1 VTSAWPRPAAHAGTG
16 SRPDDLRRA
25 NRAAV
30 VRTLHLRG
38 ATNRAALAAGLE
50 LNRSTI
56 KSVVDAL
63 ARDGVVVESLPVG
76 RQGAGR
82 PSMVVTPCPRAAWVV
97 AVEVAV
103 GWLTVAAVGLGG
115 TVLGQRGAG
124 PVRREVDP
132 SELVG
137 RVVDAVSA
145 LSAELGSRPS
155 AMGVGVPGLVRADDG
170 LVRRAPNLGWSDVPL
185 GELLTAATGLGVLV
199 RNESDLGALAEHVR
213 GCARDVDDLVFLV
226 VDVGVGGGVISGGVS
241 IDGAGGY
248 AGEVGHMAVRRD
260 GRECRCGSSGCWETE
275 VGEGALRRAVGLPTQ
290 GPRSH
295 LRRELVRLRNVGAP
309 PPDELVEYG
318 RWLAMGVGNLVNLL
332 DPEVVVF
339 GGLLADALPLVVDT
353 LTEHVAA
360 ACLLARPTALV
371 ALVPSALGASGP
383 LVGAAEVAFA
393 GILDGI

>member
-1 VTSAWPRPAAHAGTG
+1 MTSAWPRPTAHAGTG

-56 KSVVDAL
+56 KAVVDSL
-63 ARDGVVVESLPVG
+63 AADGVVVESLPPD

-97 AVEVAV
+97 AVEIAV

-115 TVLGQRGAG
+115 PVLGQRGAG
-124 PVRREVDP
+124 PVRRDVDP
-132 SELVG
+132 VELVG
-137 RVVDAVSA
+137 RVVDAVAA

-155 AMGVGVPGLVRADDG
+155 AMGVAVPGLVRATDG

-185 GELLTAATGLGVLV
+185 GELLTAGTGLDVLV

-241 IDGAGGY
+241 VTGAGGY

-260 GRECRCGSSGCWETE
+260 GRECRCGAHGCWETE
-275 VGEGALRRAVGLPTQ
+275 VGETALRRAVGLAPE

-295 LRRELVRLRNVGAP
+295 LRRELVRLRSESVAP
-309 PPDELVEYG
+309 ESLAEYG
-318 RWLAMGVGNLVNLL
+318 QWLAMGVGNLVNLL

-339 GGLLADALPLVVDT
+339 GGLLADALPLVVDA

-360 ACLLARPTALV
+360 ACLVARPNALV

-393 GILDGI
+393 GVLDGI

>member
-1 VTSAWPRPAAHAGTG
+1 MTFAWPRPAAHAGTG

-30 VRTLHLRG
+30 LRTLHLRG
-38 ATNRAALAAGLE
+38 ATSRAALGSALE

-56 KSVVDAL
+56 KAVVDAL
-63 ARDGVVVESLPVG
+63 AADGVVVESLPAD

-82 PSMVVTPCPRAAWVV
+82 PSMVVTPCPESAWVV

-103 GWLTVAAVGLGG
+103 GWFTVVAVGLGG
-115 TVLGQRGAG
+115 GVLGQRGAG
-124 PVRREVDP
+124 PVRRDVDP
-132 SELVG
+132 VELVG
-137 RVVDAVSA
+137 RVVDAVAA
-145 LSAELGSRPS
+145 LSAALGCRP
-155 AMGVGVPGLVRADDG
+155 AAVGVAVPGLVRAADG

-185 GELLTAATGLGVLV
+185 GELLSAGTGLEVLV

-213 GCARDVDDLVFLV
+213 GSAMNVDDLVFLM

-241 IDGAGGY
+241 VDGAGGY

-260 GRECRCGSSGCWETE
+260 GRECRCGARGCWETE
-275 VGEGALRRAVGLPTQ
+275 VGESALRRAVGLSPE

-295 LRRELVRLRNVGAP
+295 LRRELIRLRAEPAAAP
-309 PPDELVEYG
+309 EALAEYG

-332 DPEVVVF
+332 DPELVVF
-339 GGLLADALPLVVDT
+339 GGLLADALPLVADVV
-353 LTEHVAA
+353 TEHIAA
-360 ACLLARPTALV
+360 ACLVARPTALV

-393 GILDGI
+393 GVIDEI

>member
-1 VTSAWPRPAAHAGTG
+1 MTPAWPRPAAHAGTG
-16 SRPDDLRRA
+16 SRPDDLRRS

-30 VRTLHLRG
+30 VRTLHLHG
-38 ATNRAALAAGLE
+38 ATSRTALAAGLE

-63 ARDGVVVESLPVG
+63 ASDGVVVESLPAD

-115 TVLGQRGAG
+115 GVLGQRGAG
-124 PVRREVDP
+124 PVRRDVEPV
-132 SELVG
+132 ELVG
-137 RVVDAVSA
+137 RVSDAVAA
-145 LSAELGSRPS
+145 LSAELGCAPS
-155 AMGVGVPGLVRADDG
+155 GVGVAVPGLVRASDG

-185 GELLTAATGLGVLV
+185 GELLSADTGLDVLV

-213 GCARDVDDLVFLV
+213 GCARDVDDLVFLI

-241 IDGAGGY
+241 VDGAGGY
-248 AGEVGHMAVRRD
+248 AGEVGHMAVRRG
-260 GRECRCGSSGCWETE
+260 GRGCRCGSRGCWETE
-275 VGEGALRRAVGLPTQ
+275 VGEGALRRAVGLPEH
-290 GPRSH
+290 GPRSQ
-295 LRRELVRLRNVGAP
+295 LRRVLARLRSEDGPAP
-309 PPDELVEYG
+309 EALIEYG
-318 RWLAMGVGNLVNLL
+318 QWLAMGVGNLVNLL

-339 GGLLADALPLVVDT
+339 GGLLTDALPLVVDAV
-353 LTEHVAA
+353 TEHVAA
-360 ACLLARPTALV
+360 TCLVARPTALV
-371 ALVPSALGASGP
+371 ALLPSALGASGP

-393 GILDGI
+393 SVLDGL